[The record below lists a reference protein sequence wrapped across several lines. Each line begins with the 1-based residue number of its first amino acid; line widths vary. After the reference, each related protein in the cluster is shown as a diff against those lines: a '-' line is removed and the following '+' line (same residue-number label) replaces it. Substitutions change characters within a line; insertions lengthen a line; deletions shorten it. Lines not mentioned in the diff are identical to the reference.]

1 MRSVTPLINEQ
12 KTPLVVYTVAP
23 TRTHLL
29 ENHVLND
36 YDLTSLSLLRETIDE
51 RFARITSLPTFNT

>member
-1 MRSVTPLINEQ
+1 MRSVAPLINEQ

-23 TRTHLL
+23 TRAHLL

-36 YDLTSLSLLRETIDE
+36 YDPTSLSLLRETIDE